1 MRTAPALIL
10 LALTAGLASPAL
22 ATEIRVGVEQPD
34 ADCGL

>member
-1 MRTAPALIL
+1 MRFATQLPNLALACVLAAPA
-10 LALTAGLASPAL
+10 A